1 MRSLT
6 ISAVVFLILI
16 LFWWFFMGY
25 CEVSIAGLSDT
36 IHSELVSEVR
46 ASDWS
51 AAAASFDAFDNR
63 WHDAKRMYSLF
74 LTETAIL
81 DIDYSV
87 ARLKAYLECKN
98 QNDSLAE
105 LSAISE
111 QLKFLFL
118 RERIS
123 IQNIF

>member
-6 ISAVVFLILI
+6 VSAAVFLILI

-25 CEVSIAGLSDT
+25 CEVSIAGLSDM
-36 IHSELVSEVR
+36 IHTELVMEIR
-46 ASDWS
+46 ASDWPG
-51 AAAASFDAFDNR
+51 ATASFDAFDSR
-63 WHDAKRMYSLF
+63 WHEAKRLYSLF

-81 DIDYSV
+81 EIVYSV
-87 ARLKAYLECKN
+87 ARLKAYLECEN
-98 QNDSLAE
+98 QIDALAE
-105 LSAISE
+105 VSAISE

-118 RERIS
+118 RERVS

>member
-6 ISAVVFLILI
+6 VSAAVFLILI

-25 CEVSIAGLSDT
+25 CEVSIAGLSDM
-36 IHSELVSEVR
+36 IHTELVMEIR
-46 ASDWS
+46 ASDWPG
-51 AAAASFDAFDNR
+51 ATASFDAFDSR
-63 WHDAKRMYSLF
+63 WHEAKRLYSLF

-81 DIDYSV
+81 EIDYSV
-87 ARLKAYLECKN
+87 ARLKAYLECEN
-98 QNDSLAE
+98 QNDALAE
-105 LSAISE
+105 VSAISE

-118 RERIS
+118 RERVS

>member
-6 ISAVVFLILI
+6 ISAAAFLILI
-16 LFWWFFMGY
+16 LFWWFFKGF
-25 CEVSIAGLSDT
+25 CEVSIAHLSNT
-36 IHSELVSEVR
+36 IHGELVEEVR
-46 ASDWS
+46 QNDWT
-51 AAAASFDAFDNR
+51 AAKASFDAFDLQWHEHKR
-63 WHDAKRMYSLF
+63 WYSLF

-81 DIDYSV
+81 DIDYSI
-87 ARLKAYLECKN
+87 ARLKAYLECASES
-98 QNDSLAE
+98 DSLAE

-123 IQNIF
+123 LENIF

>member
-6 ISAVVFLILI
+6 ISAAAFLVLI

-25 CEVSIAGLSDT
+25 CENSIAGLSDT
-36 IHSELVSEVR
+36 IHTELVADVR
-46 ASDWS
+46 ASDWPK
-51 AAAASFDAFDNR
+51 ATASFDAFDTE
-63 WHDAKRMYSLF
+63 WHEAKRVYSIF

-98 QNDSLAE
+98 QNDALAE

-118 RERIS
+118 RERVS
-123 IQNIF
+123 IQSIF

>member
-6 ISAVVFLILI
+6 VSAAVFLILI

-25 CEVSIAGLSDT
+25 CEVSIAGLTDT
-36 IHSELVSEVR
+36 IHTELVSEVR
-46 ASDWS
+46 AFDWAS
-51 AAAASFDAFDNR
+51 ATASFDAFDSR
-63 WHDAKRMYSLF
+63 WHEAKRIYSLF

-87 ARLKAYLECKN
+87 ARLKAYLECEN
-98 QNDSLAE
+98 QNDALAE

-118 RERIS
+118 RERINT
-123 IQNIF
+123 QNIF

>member
-1 MRSLT
+1 MRSLIT
-6 ISAVVFLILI
+6 SAAVFLILI

-25 CEVSIAGLSDT
+25 CEVSIAGLSET

-46 ASDWS
+46 ASEWP
-51 AAAASFDAFDNR
+51 AATASFDAFDTR

-87 ARLKAYLECKN
+87 ARLKAYLECEN
-98 QNDSLAE
+98 QTDALAE

>member
-6 ISAVVFLILI
+6 VSAAAFLILI

-25 CEVSIAGLSDT
+25 CEGSIAGLSDT
-36 IHSELVSEVR
+36 IHGELVAEVR
-46 ASDWS
+46 AADWP
-51 AAAASFDAFDNR
+51 AATTSFDAFDSR
-63 WHDAKRMYSLF
+63 WHDAKRIYSLF

-87 ARLKAYLECKN
+87 ARLKAYLECEN
-98 QNDSLAE
+98 QSDALAE

-118 RERIS
+118 RERVS
-123 IQNIF
+123 LQNIF

>member
-6 ISAVVFLILI
+6 ISAAVFLILI

-25 CEVSIAGLSDT
+25 CEGSIASLTDV
-36 IHSELVSEVR
+36 IHSQLVESVR
-46 ASDWS
+46 SDHW
-51 AAAASFDAFDNR
+51 AAATASFDALDQR
-63 WHDAKRMYSLF
+63 WHHDKQIYSLF

-81 DIDYSV
+81 DIDYSM
-87 ARLKAYLECKN
+87 ARLKAFLECENKD
-98 QNDSLAE
+98 DSLAE

-118 RERIS
+118 RERVGL
-123 IQNIF
+123 QNVF